1 MSDSTLRALLGESI
15 DYAGLYPPASLD
27 EPTAVSMHARLLG
40 GGAAWIGARL
50 VWPANRLSALGI
62 LAKGHAPTAEPPCTE
77 GAWAISAVTPP
88 IAQWDDFSAA
98 LAAVEEFNDRHA
110 SPGEPAMR
118 VDCLEVKAASAAEI
132 ERAIEALPECF
143 TYWELPVDR
152 DVRGLLIAIA
162 DEGFGAKIRTGGTV
176 ASAHPT
182 IEQVAAFIE
191 ACSSGRI
198 PFKATAGLHRA
209 LRHAVPAIG
218 CTQHGF
224 MNIIVGACMM
234 HAGAI
239 DRGGLER
246 LLADE
251 RPDAFAVDAH
261 AIGWEGHRITAAQAS
276 LARAQLMH
284 SFGSCS
290 YDEPLEDLLAMGLV
304 SKEECA

>member
-1 MSDSTLRALLGESI
+1 MSNPTLHALLGESI

-40 GGAAWIGARL
+40 GGAAWIGGRL
-50 VWPANRLSALGI
+50 VWPAARLAALGT
-62 LAKGHAPTAEPPCTE
+62 LATGHAPTAEPPRTE

-88 IAQWDDFSAA
+88 VAQWDDFTAA
-98 LAAVEEFNDRHA
+98 LAAVEAFNDRHA
-110 SPGEPAMR
+110 SPGEAAMR
-118 VDCLEVKAASAAEI
+118 VDCLEVKASNADEI
-132 ERAIEALPECF
+132 ERATEILPECF

-176 ASAHPT
+176 AAAHPT
-182 IEQVAAFIE
+182 IEHVAAFIE
-191 ACSSGRI
+191 ACARGRV

-224 MNIIVGACMM
+224 MNVIVGSCMM

-251 RPDAFAVDAH
+251 RPDAFTVDAH
-261 AIGWEGHRITAAQAS
+261 GVAWEGHRITAAQAS
-276 LARAQLMH
+276 AARAQLMH

>member
-1 MSDSTLRALLGESI
+1 MTNATLHALLGESI

-27 EPTAVSMHARLLG
+27 EPSAVSMHGRLLS

-50 VWPANRLSALGI
+50 VWPAGRLPALGA
-62 LAKGHAPTAEPPCTE
+62 LATGHAPIAEPPRTE
-77 GAWAISAVTPP
+77 GAWAISAVTPA
-88 IAQWDDFSAA
+88 IAQWDDFTAA
-98 LAAVEEFNDRHA
+98 LDAVEAFNDRHA
-110 SPGEPAMR
+110 TPGEPAMR
-118 VDCLEVKAASAAEI
+118 VDCLEVKASNADEI
-132 ERAIEALPECF
+132 ERAIDVLPECF

-176 ASAHPT
+176 AAAHPSV
-182 IEQVAAFIE
+182 EQVAAFIE
-191 ACSSGRI
+191 ACARGRV

-224 MNIIVGACMM
+224 MNVIVGACMM

-239 DRGGLER
+239 DRHGLER

-251 RPDAFAVDAH
+251 RPTAFTVDAQGV
-261 AIGWEGHRITAAQAS
+261 AWDGHRITAAQAAA
-276 LARAQLMH
+276 ARAQLMH

-290 YDEPLEDLLAMGLV
+290 YDEPLEDLLAMGLA

>member
-1 MSDSTLRALLGESI
+1 MRHATLQALLGESI

-40 GGAAWIGARL
+40 GGASWIGARL
-50 VWPANRLSALGI
+50 VWPAARLAALGG
-62 LAKGHAPTAEPPCTE
+62 LAKGHAPTAEPPQTD

-88 IAQWDDFSAA
+88 VAQWDEFTAA
-98 LAAVEEFNDRHA
+98 MDAIEAFNDRHD
-110 SPGEPAMR
+110 SPGEPAMQ
-118 VDCLEVKAASAAEI
+118 VDCLEVKVSSADEI
-132 ERAIEALPECF
+132 ERATEVLPECF

-152 DVRGLLIAIA
+152 DVRGLLTAIA

-176 ASAHPT
+176 AAAHPG
-182 IEQVAAFIE
+182 IDQVAAFID
-191 ACSSGRI
+191 ACARGRV

-209 LRHAVPAIG
+209 LRHPVPALG
-218 CTQHGF
+218 CSQHGF
-224 MNIIVGACMM
+224 MNVIVGACMA

-239 DRGGLER
+239 DRAGLER

-251 RPDAFAVDAH
+251 RRDAFTVDGAGI
-261 AIGWEGHRITAAQAS
+261 AWQGIRITAAQAAA
-276 LARAQLMH
+276 ARSQLMH

-304 SKEECA
+304 SKEDCA

>member
-1 MSDSTLRALLGESI
+1 MSHSALRALLGESI

-27 EPTAVSMHARLLG
+27 EPTAVSMFARLIG
-40 GGAAWIGARL
+40 GGAGWIGARL
-50 VWPANRLSALGI
+50 VWPATRLSALGA
-62 LAKGHAPTAEPPCTE
+62 LAKGDAPVVEPPRTE
-77 GAWAISAVTPP
+77 GAWAVSAVTPP
-88 IAQWDDFSAA
+88 IAQWDDFTAS
-98 LAAVEEFNDRHA
+98 LAAVESFNDRHA

-118 VDCLEVKAASAAEI
+118 VDCLEVKAANAAEI
-132 ERAIEALPECF
+132 ERAIEVLPECF

-162 DEGFGAKIRTGGTV
+162 DEGFGAKIRTGGVT
-176 ASAHPT
+176 AAAHPT
-182 IEQVAAFIE
+182 IEQVSAFIE
-191 ACSSGRI
+191 ACTRGRV

-224 MNIIVGACMM
+224 MNVIVGSCMM
-234 HAGAI
+234 HAGVI
-239 DRGGLER
+239 DRSGLVR

-251 RPDAFAVDAH
+251 RPGAFAVDAQG
-261 AIGWEGHRITAAQAS
+261 ILWDGHRLTAAQAAA
-276 LARAQLMH
+276 ARAQLMH